1 MDKVIVLGSRR
12 WLAGEGNRTNDICNN
27 TIEATFNHK
36 EDKRNEV
43 ISGVKEDNQK
53 WNHIKSMVTS
63 LPASTT
69 PFGLK
74 FFQVLY
80 MGASNFKSSSCMAI
94 KGVLLK

>member
-53 WNHIKSMVTS
+53 
-63 LPASTT
+63 
-69 PFGLK
+69 
-74 FFQVLY
+74 
-80 MGASNFKSSSCMAI
+80 
-94 KGVLLK
+94 